1 MDKRVIAAEA
11 YVRSIRTGEHS
22 ASKALAPRLAP
33 EVVLDTNGPAPGSKN
48 DTFSGHAEV
57 LERVSGNWALTPS
70 LRIARWSDP
79 LAEGDSVVVNATFD
93 YIGSIAPAA
102 LRLVFSFDGHSRIT
116 RIEQRYTPRQPQPT
130 ERIPPGVKT
139 LINNARV
146 QDLPLCLAHVTEEGI
161 PLITFRGSIQVLN
174 DHELC
179 AWIRAADGGLVR
191 SIARNPAVS
200 LAYRDLPR
208 AMFIIQGR
216 ARMDASEDMR
226 ERVFEMIPEQE
237 RNHDPARKGAVM
249 IIAVDRIQGYST
261 GGEPVRMQ
269 RKPTCA

>member
-33 EVVLDTNGPAPGSKN
+33 DVVLETNGPAAGSKEE
-48 DTFSGHAEV
+48 TFRGHAAV
-57 LERVSGNWALTPS
+57 LERASGNWAITPS

-79 LAEGDSVVVNATFD
+79 VAEGDKMVVNVAFD
-93 YIGSIAPAA
+93 FLGSIAPAA
-102 LRLVFSFDGHSRIT
+102 LRLAFSFDSEARIT

-130 ERIPPGVKT
+130 DRIPPGVKT

-146 QDLPLCLAHVTEEGI
+146 QDLPICMAHVTEDGV
-161 PLITFRGSIQVLN
+161 PLITFRGSLQVLN
-174 DHELC
+174 DYELC

-191 SIARNPAVS
+191 SIAKNPAVS
-200 LAYRDLPR
+200 LAYADLPR
-208 AMFIIQGR
+208 AMFTIQGR
-216 ARMDASEDMR
+216 ARIDAGEEMR

-237 RNHDPARKGAVM
+237 KNHDPARKGAAM

-261 GGEPVRMQ
+261 GGELVRMQ
-269 RKPTCA
+269 RKPTGA